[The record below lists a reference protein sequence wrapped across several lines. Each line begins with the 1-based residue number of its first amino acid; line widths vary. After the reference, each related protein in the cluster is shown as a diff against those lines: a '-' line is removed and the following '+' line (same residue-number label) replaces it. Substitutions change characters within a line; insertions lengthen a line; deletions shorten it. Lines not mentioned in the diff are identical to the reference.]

1 MQLGGLLGHVGSVL
15 PDRAVELGNM
25 CGVREGPL
33 GKVACIGK
41 ALILNGGALRI
52 EGGAMKISIEERP
65 GLEDIEVSIA
75 CGRTDRRVLE
85 LVARLRM
92 YDCKVTGSSD
102 GRTYIVSAEDVL
114 YVESVD
120 KRTFFYT
127 EDGVYETPLRL
138 YEMEE
143 RLEGCEFMR
152 ASKGCV
158 LNFRKIASLRP
169 ALNGRIVA
177 TLDNGEQVVISRQYA
192 PDVRRRLGLG
202 SGYGERGPR

>member
-1 MQLGGLLGHVGSVL
+1 MKG
-15 PDRAVELGNM
+15 D
-25 CGVREGPL
+25 
-33 GKVACIGK
+33 
-41 ALILNGGALRI
+41 ALHAK
-52 EGGAMKISIEERP
+52 GGAMKISIDERP
-65 GLEDIEVSIA
+65 GMDDIEVSIA

-92 YDCKVTGSSD
+92 YDRKLTGSSD
-102 GRTYIVSAEDVL
+102 GRTHIVSAEDVL

-143 RLEGCEFMR
+143 RLEGCDFMR
-152 ASKGCV
+152 VAKGCV

-169 ALNGRIVA
+169 DLNGRIVA
-177 TLDNGEQVVISRQYA
+177 TLDNGEQVIVSRQYA

-202 SGYGERGPR
+202 GGFRERGPK